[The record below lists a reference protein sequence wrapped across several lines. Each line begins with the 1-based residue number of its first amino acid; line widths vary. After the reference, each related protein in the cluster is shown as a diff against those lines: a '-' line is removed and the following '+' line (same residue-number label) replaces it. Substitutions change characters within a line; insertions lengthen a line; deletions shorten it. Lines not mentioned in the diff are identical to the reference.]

1 MEAIERDTIALSA
14 HPTSPHSARV
24 FVAGHLAAA
33 GRDDVLEVASLLV
46 SELVTNAIQHAGSE
60 VNVHL
65 EVSADLVRVEV
76 DDASPRAPLR
86 LVVPEDAERGR
97 GLQLVEAL
105 ASSWGVDQVP
115 GDGKKVW
122 FEV

>member
-1 MEAIERDTIALSA
+1 MERGTISLSA

-24 FVAGHLAAA
+24 FVTGQLEEA
-33 GRDDVLEVASLLV
+33 GRSDVVEVASLLV
-46 SELVTNAIQHAGSE
+46 SELVTNAIQHAASD
-60 VNVHL
+60 VQVHFEL
-65 EVSADLVRVEV
+65 RDAVVRVEV
-76 DDASPRAPLR
+76 ADASSRAPLR

-122 FEV
+122 FEI

>member
-1 MEAIERDTIALSA
+1 
-14 HPTSPHSARV
+14 V

-33 GRDDVLEVASLLV
+33 GRQDVVEVASLLV

-65 EVSADLVRVEV
+65 EVTENLVRVEV

-105 ASSWGVDQVP
+105 AASWGVDQVP